1 MVIEDNISDEKI
13 QYDVN
18 REDQKYQ
25 RYQQLKLINMNILQ
39 VKKQYLLTKDK

>member
-1 MVIEDNISDEKI
+1 MIIEDNISDEKI

-39 VKKQYLLTKDK
+39 VKKKYLLTKDK

>member
-18 REDQKYQ
+18 REYQKYQ

-39 VKKQYLLTKDK
+39 VKKKYLLTKDK

>member
-1 MVIEDNISDEKI
+1 MVIEDNNSDEKI

-39 VKKQYLLTKDK
+39 VKKKYLLTKDK

>member
-39 VKKQYLLTKDK
+39 VKKKYLLTKDK